1 MSKQSTNIYDH
12 FQNMN
17 LDEIRNM
24 VNNQKQEL
32 KKDYKERSERIKL
45 INQYKKLT
53 EAREKVRQ
61 GIDIKKE
68 IKKTKPKPKK
78 VVISESPPKTQNQNQ
93 KQIFCYFRSSTQN
106 ATQTQTKKGCYF

>member
-32 KKDYKERSERIKL
+32 KKDYKEKS
-45 INQYKKLT
+45 
-53 EAREKVRQ
+53 V
-61 GIDIKKE
+61 
-68 IKKTKPKPKK
+68 
-78 VVISESPPKTQNQNQ
+78 TQ
-93 KQIFCYFRSSTQN
+93 C
-106 ATQTQTKKGCYF
+106 

>member
-32 KKDYKERSERIKL
+32 KKDYKEKREIIKL

-53 EAREKVRQ
+53 QARENVRQ
-61 GIDIKKE
+61 GIDIKKQNPNQ
-68 IKKTKPKPKK
+68 KRLLFLNHHPNPKSKPK
-78 VVISESPPKTQNQNQ
+78 TN
-93 KQIFCYFRSSTQN
+93 FLLF
-106 ATQTQTKKGCYF
+106 

>member
-32 KKDYKERSERIKL
+32 KKDYKERRERI
-45 INQYKKLT
+45 
-53 EAREKVRQ
+53 
-61 GIDIKKE
+61 
-68 IKKTKPKPKK
+68 
-78 VVISESPPKTQNQNQ
+78 
-93 KQIFCYFRSSTQN
+93 
-106 ATQTQTKKGCYF
+106 

>member
-1 MSKQSTNIYDH
+1 MSKQSTNIYDY

-24 VNNQKQEL
+24 VNNHKQEL
-32 KKDYKERSERIKL
+32 KKDYKERRERIKL
-45 INQYKKLT
+45 INQHKKLT
-53 EAREKVRQ
+53 EREKVRQ

-78 VVISESPPKTQNQNQ
+78 VVISESPPKPKIKNQ

-106 ATQTQTKKGCYF
+106 TTQTQTKKGCYF

>member
-32 KKDYKERSERIKL
+32 KKDYKERSERI
-45 INQYKKLT
+45 
-53 EAREKVRQ
+53 
-61 GIDIKKE
+61 
-68 IKKTKPKPKK
+68 
-78 VVISESPPKTQNQNQ
+78 
-93 KQIFCYFRSSTQN
+93 
-106 ATQTQTKKGCYF
+106 

>member
-32 KKDYKERSERIKL
+32 KKDYKERRERIKL

-61 GIDIKKE
+61 GIDIKKQNPNQ
-68 IKKTKPKPKK
+68 KRLLFLNHHPNPKSKPK
-78 VVISESPPKTQNQNQ
+78 TN
-93 KQIFCYFRSSTQN
+93 FLLF
-106 ATQTQTKKGCYF
+106 